1 MILLLTNLYIHNF
14 IAKGLSILIGGQF
27 LSMTSSAANPDIT
40 DKYYLGCDQSNTE
53 YCSLFRLT
61 AVIVAAG
68 ATVVTTVYYVVGR
81 KLEEKLLTKMIEDG
95 EVKSK
100 EQEEED
106 DIYLWNV
113 ANYTSTKL

>member
-1 MILLLTNLYIHNF
+1 
-14 IAKGLSILIGGQF
+14 
-27 LSMTSSAANPDIT
+27 MTSSAANPDIT

-53 YCSLFRLT
+53 YCSLFRLA
-61 AVIVAAG
+61 AVIAAAG